1 VDGSE
6 SASVNQDLCY
16 IAIGIFVIVIALFKR
31 ELLVNKNSLR
41 VILGISVALFGVGL
55 VLPLL
60 PGGRG
65 SAAGTLLSPLL
76 SVGVFRVYRRLFL
89 KRVGRE
95 PVDTVFNS
103 DRSLAPDRAF
113 NLLYFMPSRLVRN
126 ARYHWDG

>member
-55 VLPLL
+55 VLPFL

-76 SVGVFRVYRRLFL
+76 SVGLFRVYRRLFL

-95 PVDTVFNS
+95 PVDTTS
-103 DRSLAPDRAF
+103 AETESGHWLKATPKPHR
-113 NLLYFMPSRLVRN
+113 PS
-126 ARYHWDG
+126 